1 MLLNTNTRLDI
12 DLLKYAHDLIDTSW
26 YLPLSLEQLSTSA
39 GFSRHHFIRAFR
51 RVFGI
56 TPHQYLIRR
65 RIEKAQ
71 YLLAHTEMSVTDIC
85 YEVGFRS
92 LGSFSS
98 QFRRYT
104 GHSPIHHRLQ
114 MQQKVDQLYRTVP
127 ACYIAMLGL
136 DQTMSHTTEQF
147 SRSHESSSQL

>member
-1 MLLNTNTRLDI
+1 MILNTHTHLDI
-12 DLLKYAHDLIDTSW
+12 DLLKYARDLIDTSW
-26 YLPLSLEQLSTSA
+26 YLPLSLEQLSQSV
-39 GFSRHHFIRAFR
+39 GFSRPHFIRAFR

-56 TPHQYLIRR
+56 TPHRYLTRR

-98 QFRRYT
+98 Q
-104 GHSPIHHRLQ
+104 
-114 MQQKVDQLYRTVP
+114 
-127 ACYIAMLGL
+127 
-136 DQTMSHTTEQF
+136 
-147 SRSHESSSQL
+147 

>member
-1 MLLNTNTRLDI
+1 MVNTNTNLDL
-12 DLLKYAHDLIDTSW
+12 DLLAHARDLIDTSW
-26 YLPLSLEQLSTSA
+26 HLPLSLDQISKFI

-51 RVFGI
+51 RAYGI
-56 TPHQYLIRR
+56 TPHRYLTRR

-71 YLLAHTEMSVTDIC
+71 YLLAFTDMSVTDIC

-92 LGSFSS
+92 LGSFST

-104 GHSPIHHRLQ
+104 GYSPIHHRLK
-114 MQQKVDQLYRTVP
+114 MQEKKDQISRTVP

-136 DQTMSHTTEQF
+136 DQSMSHTSEHF
-147 SRSHESSSQL
+147 SRSHEDPSQL